1 MKVIFD
7 PEEPIQN
14 STSATIGNFD
24 GVHIGHKKILS
35 AIKEEAKQQGISSCV
50 ITFHPHPQKVLQN
63 IDIPLL
69 TPIRE
74 RLKLLE
80 EQGIDVVACYTF
92 TKDIAKISAQ
102 DFVTDILVGKL
113 NLKHLIVGPD
123 FSFGRKRE
131 GNLELLNK
139 MGSQYGFDTEVV
151 DTALYNGE
159 VVSSTS
165 IRNLV
170 REGNLLKARNFLGYN
185 FYVEGQV
192 KEGEKRGRQIGFPT
206 ANLETDWDI
215 LPKVGVYATLANVDG
230 TKHQSITN
238 IGFRPTFGHNELLIE
253 THIFNFSQDIY
264 KKRIKVEFVDRV
276 RDEQK
281 FDGPDALV
289 DQIKKDVEKVKE
301 ILSDN

>member
-7 PEEPIQN
+7 PEEPIEN

-35 AIKEEAKQQGISSCV
+35 AIKEEAKEQGLSSCV

-69 TPIRE
+69 FPIRE

-92 TKDIAKISAQ
+92 TKDIAKISAR

-131 GNLELLNK
+131 GNLDLLYK
-139 MGSQYGFDTEVV
+139 TGKEYGFDTEVV
-151 DTALYNGE
+151 ETALVGGE
-159 VVSSTS
+159 IVSSTS
-165 IRNLV
+165 IRTLL
-170 REGNLLKARNFLGYN
+170 REGNLKKASDFLGYN
-185 FYVEGQV
+185 FYIEGQV
-192 KEGEKRGRQIGFPT
+192 KEGERRGRQIGFPT

-215 LPKVGVYATLANVDG
+215 LPKIGVYATLANVDG

-238 IGFRPTFGHNELLIE
+238 IGYRPTFGHNELLIE
-253 THIFNFSQDIY
+253 THIFDFNEDIY

-281 FDGPDALV
+281 FDGPDALAE
-289 DQIKKDVEKVKE
+289 QIKKDVQKVKD
-301 ILSDN
+301 ILSNS

>member
-7 PEEPIQN
+7 PEEPIEN

-24 GVHIGHKKILS
+24 GVHIGHKKILTK
-35 AIKEEAKQQGISSCV
+35 IKEEAKQQGLSSCV

-69 TPIRE
+69 SPIRE

-92 TKDIAKISAQ
+92 TEDIAKISAQ
-102 DFVTDILVGKL
+102 DFVKDILVGKL

-131 GNLELLNK
+131 GNLDLLNI
-139 MGSQYGFDTEVV
+139 MGQEYGFDTEVV
-151 DTALYNGE
+151 ETALIDGE
-159 VVSSTS
+159 TVSSTS

-170 REGNLLKARNFLGYN
+170 REGNLSKANKFLGYN
-185 FYVEGQV
+185 FFIEGQV
-192 KEGEKRGRQIGFPT
+192 KEGERRGRQIGFPT

-215 LPKVGVYATLANVDG
+215 LPKVGVYATLANVNG
-230 TKHQSITN
+230 TSHHSITN
-238 IGFRPTFGHNELLIE
+238 IGYRPTFGHNELLIE
-253 THIFNFSQDIY
+253 THIFDFTEDIY
-264 KKRIKVEFVDRV
+264 KKRIKVEFVHRV

-281 FDGPDALV
+281 FNGPEALV
-289 DQIKKDVEKVKE
+289 EQIKKDVESVKE
-301 ILSDN
+301 ILSNS

>member
-24 GVHIGHKKILS
+24 GVHLGHKKILS
-35 AIKEEAKQQGISSCV
+35 AIKQEANEQGLSSCV

-69 TPIRE
+69 MPIRE

-80 EQGIDVVACYTF
+80 KEGIDVVACYTF
-92 TKDIAKISAQ
+92 TKEIANISAR
-102 DFVTDILVGKL
+102 DFVTNILVGNL

-123 FSFGRKRE
+123 FSFGHKRE
-131 GNLELLNK
+131 GNLDLLNE
-139 MGSQYGFDTEVV
+139 MGKEYGFDTEVV
-151 DTALYNGE
+151 DTELIDGE

-170 REGNLLKARNFLGYN
+170 TEGNMEKAAKFLGYN
-185 FYVEGQV
+185 FYIEGEV
-192 KEGEKRGRQIGFPT
+192 KEGERRGRQIGFPT
-206 ANLETDWDI
+206 ANLNTDWDI
-215 LPKVGVYATLANVDG
+215 LPKVGVYATRAHIGDRALN
-230 TKHQSITN
+230 SITN
-238 IGFRPTFGHNELLIE
+238 VGYRPTFGHNELLIE
-253 THIFNFSQDIY
+253 THIFDFSEDIY
-264 KKRIKVEFVDRV
+264 KKRLKVEFVDRV

-281 FDGPDALV
+281 FDGPDALIE
-289 DQIKKDVEKVKE
+289 QIKKDVEKVKE
-301 ILSDN
+301 ILS

>member
-35 AIKEEAKQQGISSCV
+35 AIKEEAKEQGLSSCV

-139 MGSQYGFDTEVV
+139 MGSEYGFDTKVIE
-151 DTALYNGE
+151 TALYQGE
-159 VVSSTS
+159 IVSSSS

-215 LPKVGVYATLANVDG
+215 LPKVGVYATLANVEG
-230 TKHQSITN
+230 TKHHSITN
-238 IGFRPTFGHNELLIE
+238 IGYRPTFGHNELLIE
-253 THIFNFSQDIY
+253 THIFNFSEDIY

-289 DQIKKDVEKVKE
+289 EQIKKDVERVKE
-301 ILSDN
+301 ILSKN

>member
-24 GVHIGHKKILS
+24 GVHIGHKKILAS
-35 AIKEEAKQQGISSCV
+35 IKEEAKQQGLSSCV

-69 TPIRE
+69 VPIRE

-139 MGSQYGFDTEVV
+139 MGAQYGFDTEVV
-151 DTALYNGE
+151 ETALYEGE
-159 VVSSTS
+159 IVSSTS

-185 FYVEGQV
+185 FYIEGQV
-192 KEGEKRGRQIGFPT
+192 KEGERRGRQIGFPT

-215 LPKVGVYATLANVDG
+215 LPKVGVYATLANVNG
-230 TKHQSITN
+230 IKHQSITN
-238 IGFRPTFGHNELLIE
+238 IGYRPTFGHNELLIE
-253 THIFNFSQDIY
+253 THIFNFNEDIY
-264 KKRIKVEFVDRV
+264 KKRVKVEFIDRV

-289 DQIKKDVEKVKE
+289 EQIKIDVERVKE
-301 ILSDN
+301 ILSND

>member
-35 AIKEEAKQQGISSCV
+35 AIKEEAKEQGLSSCV

-69 TPIRE
+69 SPIRE

-139 MGSQYGFDTEVV
+139 MGAQYGFDTEVV
-151 DTALYNGE
+151 ETAQYEGE
-159 VVSSTS
+159 IVSSTS

-185 FYVEGQV
+185 FYIEGQV
-192 KEGEKRGRQIGFPT
+192 KEGERRGRQIGFPT

-215 LPKVGVYATLANVDG
+215 LPKVGVYATLANVNG

-238 IGFRPTFGHNELLIE
+238 IGYRPTFGHNELLIE
-253 THIFNFSQDIY
+253 THIFNFNEDIY
-264 KKRIKVEFVDRV
+264 KKRVKVEFVDRV

-289 DQIKKDVEKVKE
+289 EQIKIDVERVKE
-301 ILSDN
+301 ILSKN

>member
-7 PEEPIQN
+7 PEEPIEN

-24 GVHIGHKKILS
+24 GVHIGHKKILT
-35 AIKEEAKQQGISSCV
+35 AIKKEAKQQGLSSCV

-69 TPIRE
+69 VPIRE

-123 FSFGRKRE
+123 FSFGRRRE
-131 GNLELLNK
+131 GNLSLLNK
-139 MGSQYGFDTEVV
+139 MGSEYGFDTEVV
-151 DTALYNGE
+151 ETALLDGE
-159 VVSSTS
+159 IVSSTS

-170 REGNLLKARNFLGYN
+170 REGNLIKAGKFLGYN
-185 FYVEGQV
+185 FYIEGQV
-192 KEGEKRGRQIGFPT
+192 KEGERRGRQIGFPT

-230 TKHQSITN
+230 TKYQSITN
-238 IGFRPTFGHNELLIE
+238 IGFRPTFGHSELLIE
-253 THIFNFSQDIY
+253 THIFDFNQDIY

-281 FDGPDALV
+281 FNGPEALV
-289 DQIKKDVEKVKE
+289 EQIKKDVEKVKE
-301 ILSDN
+301 ILSTS

>member
-7 PEEPIQN
+7 PEEPIEN

-24 GVHIGHKKILS
+24 GVHIGHKKILT
-35 AIKEEAKQQGISSCV
+35 AIKKEAKQQGLSSCV

-69 TPIRE
+69 VPIRE

-123 FSFGRKRE
+123 FSFGRRRE
-131 GNLELLNK
+131 GNLSLLNK
-139 MGSQYGFDTEVV
+139 MGSEYGFDTEVV
-151 DTALYNGE
+151 ETALLDGE
-159 VVSSTS
+159 IVSSTS

-170 REGNLLKARNFLGYN
+170 REGNLIKAGKFLGYN
-185 FYVEGQV
+185 FYIEGQV
-192 KEGEKRGRQIGFPT
+192 KEGERRGRQIGFPT

-230 TKHQSITN
+230 TKYQSITN
-238 IGFRPTFGHNELLIE
+238 IGFRPTFGHSELLIE
-253 THIFNFSQDIY
+253 THIFDFNQDIY
-264 KKRIKVEFVDRV
+264 KKKIKVEFVDRV

-281 FDGPDALV
+281 FNGPEALV
-289 DQIKKDVEKVKE
+289 EQIKKDVEKVKE
-301 ILSDN
+301 ILSTS

>member
-7 PEEPIQN
+7 PEEPIEN

-24 GVHIGHKKILS
+24 GVHIGHKKILT
-35 AIKEEAKQQGISSCV
+35 AIKKEAKQQGLSSCV

-69 TPIRE
+69 VPIRE

-102 DFVTDILVGKL
+102 DFVTDILVRKL

-131 GNLELLNK
+131 GNLSLLNK
-139 MGSQYGFDTEVV
+139 MGSEYGFDTEVV
-151 DTALYNGE
+151 ETALLDGE
-159 VVSSTS
+159 IVSSTS

-170 REGNLLKARNFLGYN
+170 REGNLIKAGKFLGYN
-185 FYVEGQV
+185 FYIEGQI

-238 IGFRPTFGHNELLIE
+238 IGFRPTFGQNELLIE
-253 THIFNFSQDIY
+253 THIFDFNEDIY
-264 KKRIKVEFVDRV
+264 KKRMKVEFVDRV

-281 FDGPDALV
+281 FNGPEALV
-289 DQIKKDVEKVKE
+289 EQIKKDVEKVKE
-301 ILSDN
+301 ILSTS

>member
-35 AIKEEAKQQGISSCV
+35 AVKQEAKQQGLSSCV

-69 TPIRE
+69 VPIRE

-80 EQGIDVVACYTF
+80 DQGIDVVACYTF
-92 TKDIAKISAQ
+92 TKDMAKISAQ

-131 GNLELLNK
+131 GNLSLLNK
-139 MGSQYGFDTEVV
+139 MGAEYGFDTEVV
-151 DTALYNGE
+151 ETALYEGE
-159 VVSSTS
+159 IVSSTS

-185 FYVEGQV
+185 FYIEGQV
-192 KEGEKRGRQIGFPT
+192 KEGERRGRQIGFPT
-206 ANLETDWDI
+206 ANLDTDWDI
-215 LPKVGVYATLANVDG
+215 LPKVGVYATLANVNG

-238 IGFRPTFGHNELLIE
+238 IGYRPTFGHNGLLIE
-253 THIFNFSQDIY
+253 THIFDFDEDIY

-281 FDGPDALV
+281 FNGPEALV
-289 DQIKKDVEKVKE
+289 EQIKRDVERVKE
-301 ILSDN
+301 ILSSN

>member
-24 GVHIGHKKILS
+24 GVHIGHKKILT
-35 AIKEEAKQQGISSCV
+35 AIKEEADQQGLSSCV

-69 TPIRE
+69 SPIRE

-139 MGSQYGFDTEVV
+139 MGAQYGFDTEVV
-151 DTALYNGE
+151 DTALYEGE
-159 VVSSTS
+159 IVSSTS

-170 REGNLLKARNFLGYN
+170 REGNLLKASNFLGYN
-185 FYVEGQV
+185 FYIEGQV
-192 KEGEKRGRQIGFPT
+192 KEGERRGRQIGFPT

-215 LPKVGVYATLANVDG
+215 LPKVGVYATLANVNG

-238 IGFRPTFGHNELLIE
+238 IGYRPTFGHNELLIE
-253 THIFNFSQDIY
+253 THIFNFNEDIY
-264 KKRIKVEFVDRV
+264 KKRVKVEFVDRV

-289 DQIKKDVEKVKE
+289 EQIKIDVERVKE
-301 ILSDN
+301 ILSNN

>member
-7 PEEPIQN
+7 PEEPIEN

-24 GVHIGHKKILS
+24 GVHIGHKKILT
-35 AIKEEAKQQGISSCV
+35 AIKEEAKQQGLSSCV

-69 TPIRE
+69 VPIRE

-123 FSFGRKRE
+123 FSFGRRRE
-131 GNLELLNK
+131 GNLSLLNK
-139 MGSQYGFDTEVV
+139 MGSEYGFDTEVV
-151 DTALYNGE
+151 ETALLDGE
-159 VVSSTS
+159 IVSSTS
-165 IRNLV
+165 IRKLV
-170 REGNLLKARNFLGYN
+170 REGNLIKAGKFLGYN
-185 FYVEGQV
+185 FYIEGQV

-206 ANLETDWDI
+206 ANLDTDWDI

-253 THIFNFSQDIY
+253 THIFDFNEDIY
-264 KKRIKVEFVDRV
+264 KKRIKVEFADRV

-281 FDGPDALV
+281 FNGPEALV
-289 DQIKKDVEKVKE
+289 EQIKEDVEKVKE
-301 ILSDN
+301 ILSTS

>member
-7 PEEPIQN
+7 PEEPIEN

-24 GVHIGHKKILS
+24 GVHIGHKKILT
-35 AIKEEAKQQGISSCV
+35 AIKKEAKQQGLSSCV

-69 TPIRE
+69 VPIRE

-131 GNLELLNK
+131 GNLSLLNK
-139 MGSQYGFDTEVV
+139 MGSEYGFDTEVV
-151 DTALYNGE
+151 ETALLDGE
-159 VVSSTS
+159 IVSSTS

-170 REGNLLKARNFLGYN
+170 REGNLIKAGKFLGYN
-185 FYVEGQV
+185 FYIEGQV
-192 KEGEKRGRQIGFPT
+192 KEGERRGRQIGFPT

-238 IGFRPTFGHNELLIE
+238 IGFRPTFGHSELLIE
-253 THIFNFSQDIY
+253 THIFDFNQDIY

-281 FDGPDALV
+281 FNGPEALV
-289 DQIKKDVEKVKE
+289 EQIKKDVEKVKE
-301 ILSDN
+301 ILSTS